1 MLNYRD
7 AQRTRQPREPAVTD
21 VQVEY
26 FAILRE
32 HVGRDHERLVTSAQT
47 VGDLYRELAGRYAIP
62 EIGRLKVA
70 VNDEFADWDR
80 CLAPG
85 DRVVFIPPVAGG

>member
-1 MLNYRD
+1 MVN
-7 AQRTRQPREPAVTD
+7 
-21 VQVEY
+21 VQIEY

-32 HVGRDHERLVTSAQT
+32 HVGRSTENVDTDAGT
-47 VGDLYRELAGRYAIP
+47 AAELFEELSSRYSFP

-70 VNDEFADWDR
+70 INDEFGEWDAALAD
-80 CLAPG
+80 G

>member
-1 MLNYRD
+1 M
-7 AQRTRQPREPAVTD
+7 
-21 VQVEY
+21 
-26 FAILRE
+26 
-32 HVGRDHERLVTSAQT
+32 TSAQT
-47 VGDLYRELAGRYAIP
+47 VGDLYQELAGRYGIP

-80 CLAPG
+80 RLAPG